1 MQGEVVV
8 ADAASLRYR
17 GKISTE
23 IIRTVQNLKGV
34 SLGYA

>member
-8 ADAASLRYR
+8 ADAASSRYR
-17 GKISTE
+17 GKISKE

-34 SLGYA
+34 SLG

>member
-8 ADAASLRYR
+8 ADAASSRYR

-23 IIRTVQNLKGV
+23 IIRTVQILKGV